1 MEQFKLNT
9 SLHHLHYISLYYILL
24 HCILIGITVTLGL
37 CYTFLQNCRGFHLIK
52 GVLILLLVLHFS
64 AYQVIVLEVVDGV
77 EILPGNFN
85 SKLKDWDNSNK
96 ENSNFYITA
105 EIQNVLVVQN
115 SWEFTVGDDKT
126 YEGFVNKALEKGKEY
141 DIFQRAVTRD
151 KDVSKLTQFFIL
163 YQNSVNKGCCCCCR
177 TYE

>member
-1 MEQFKLNT
+1 M
-9 SLHHLHYISLYYILL
+9 
-24 HCILIGITVTLGL
+24 
-37 CYTFLQNCRGFHLIK
+37 IK

-64 AYQVIVLEVVDGV
+64 AYQVIVLKVVNGV

-96 ENSNFYITA
+96 ENPNFYITA
-105 EIQNVLVVQN
+105 EIQNVLVVQK

-141 DIFQRAVTRD
+141 VIFQRAVTRD
-151 KDVSKLTQFFIL
+151 KDVSKLTQFRVIEL
-163 YQNSVNKGCCCCCR
+163 VHM
-177 TYE
+177 